1 MISRIYRCS
10 KKRHDGYIAYRLC
23 AYRLLT
29 LLHFRIFFDYWKWSQ
44 RILLLP
50 TITYHFK
57 DVWHYYKYIYRNVCK
72 LFVCNIIIYKLSFS
86 LHTSAII
93 NCETFIPKHFQCMI
107 SYALFIERIIFT
119 LHMLKDPQCF
129 ASKHTYTIYHSVV
142 KCGYYDLSNNFY
154 GQTHIWRYSFTTS
167 F

>member
-1 MISRIYRCS
+1 MKTFVIY
-10 KKRHDGYIAYRLC
+10 
-23 AYRLLT
+23 
-29 LLHFRIFFDYWKWSQ
+29 
-44 RILLLP
+44 
-50 TITYHFK
+50 
-57 DVWHYYKYIYRNVCK
+57 
-72 LFVCNIIIYKLSFS
+72 VCNIIIDKLSFS

-154 GQTHIWRYSFTTS
+154 GKTHIWRYLFTTS
-167 F
+167 VQNSTNNNIQTPDLLSHRLPESTFTPMGLKSQLYHSMEIVTL

>member
-1 MISRIYRCS
+1 MENEVEGNCSYQLFHTILKMCGIIIS
-10 KKRHDGYIAYRLC
+10 
-23 AYRLLT
+23 
-29 LLHFRIFFDYWKWSQ
+29 IFENRTKSNW
-44 RILLLP
+44 
-50 TITYHFK
+50 
-57 DVWHYYKYIYRNVCK
+57 K
-72 LFVCNIIIYKLSFS
+72 LFVCNIIIDKLSFS
-86 LHTSAII
+86 LHTSALI

-129 ASKHTYTIYHSVV
+129 ASKHTYTICHSVV

-154 GQTHIWRYSFTTS
+154 GKTHIWRYSFTSS